1 MPTPPPLRVID
12 AAEQF
17 AVDVNRLLKNSPTSV
32 TYSEQLKRAAG
43 SIGAN
48 LAEGWGRGPGADRL
62 NRYRIAR
69 GECEEALGWLR
80 DSYKLGE
87 IRAQD
92 FFPLSNKGIVMAKMI
107 TRLIG

>member
-1 MPTPPPLRVID
+1 VLD

-17 AVDVNRLLKNSPTSV
+17 AVEVNRLIKSSAKPL

-48 LAEGWGRGPGADRL
+48 LAEGFGRGPGADRL

-80 DSYKLGE
+80 NSYKLRE
-87 IRAQD
+87 VCAKD
-92 FFPLSNKGIVMAKMI
+92 FFPLSNRGIVISRMI
-107 TRLIG
+107 TGLIG

>member
-1 MPTPPPLRVID
+1 MLTPSPLRVID

-17 AVDVNRLLKNSPTSV
+17 AVDVNQVLRRQPKAL

-48 LAEGWGRGPGADRL
+48 LTEGFGRGPGADRL

-69 GECEEALGWLR
+69 GECEEALSWLR
-80 DSYKLGE
+80 GSYKMGE
-87 IRAQD
+87 IRARD
-92 FFPLSNKGIVMAKMI
+92 FYPLSNRGIVITRMI

>member
-69 GECEEALGWLR
+69 GECEEALGWQI
-80 DSYKLGE
+80 G
-87 IRAQD
+87 RAH
-92 FFPLSNKGIVMAKMI
+92 V
-107 TRLIG
+107 